1 MIVHPDM
8 LATTAS
14 SSVAPLP
21 TIIPGK
27 TPIYET
33 AGDVGNRTLWY
44 AASGGFFTP
53 FSY

>member
-8 LATTAS
+8 LATSAT
-14 SSVAPLP
+14 SVAPLP

-44 AASGGFFTP
+44 AASGGFTP
-53 FSY
+53 FNY